1 VDQTD
6 YLEIDY
12 YIHTTTASEGMN
24 ACIRIDDSTL
34 TVANQTRITNVQL
47 PSRYTAEVEF
57 AGASNSEQWD
67 NLVWTVDSQWTVD
80 NVNVTLQLYNYQLGR
95 YAQSGEDGYIAYT
108 SGAANNDQTQNQTI
122 TTNPT
127 NFRDSAGNWRVKVS
141 GVKATATQFDLKV
154 DWIEF
159 KPSGRSYRVN
169 VEHRI
174 TGVPA
179 ADNYE
184 IQIEYY
190 TAGDSEAVSVYAY
203 NFSTSN
209 WDNLGNIQ
217 GGSAANLNLFTHD
230 LTNYI
235 SGGNVYIQY
244 RQTDG
249 DSTQTSIMVDF
260 CRVKAK
266 KNP

>member
-1 VDQTD
+1 V
-6 YLEIDY
+6 
-12 YIHTTTASEGMN
+12 
-24 ACIRIDDSTL
+24 L
-34 TVANQTRITNVQL
+34 TYETYDLQFFKYGPPAEFTG
-47 PSRYTAEVEF
+47 EVEF
-57 AGASNSEQWD
+57 TGTSDAEQWD
-67 NLVWTVDSQWTVD
+67 NLTWTVDSQWTTD
-80 NVNVTLQLYNYQLGR
+80 SVNVTLQLYNYQVGR
-95 YAQSGEDGYIAYT
+95 YAVEGEDGYMSYT
-108 SGAANNDQTQNQTI
+108 SGAANTDNTLTQTI
-122 TTNPT
+122 TTDPT
-127 NFRDSAGNWRVKVS
+127 RFRDPSDNSWKVKIS
-141 GVKATATQFDLKV
+141 GLKDTGTQFDLKV

-184 IQIEYY
+184 LQIEYY

-203 NFSTSN
+203 NFSASN

-217 GGSAANLNLFTHD
+217 GGSAASPNLFTHD